1 MQRAEALAQ
10 AMLDCQPTDQ
20 ASMAEYR
27 LEVMHCLARGHELCS
42 KLTVARRC
50 ELKLQC
56 RHIMNGLQTA
66 CLM

>member
-27 LEVMHCLARGHELCS
+27 LEVMHCLAHGHDLCS
-42 KLTVARRC
+42 ELTIAWRC
-50 ELKLQC
+50 NIKLQC
-56 RHIMNGLQTA
+56 RRIMNGLQTA